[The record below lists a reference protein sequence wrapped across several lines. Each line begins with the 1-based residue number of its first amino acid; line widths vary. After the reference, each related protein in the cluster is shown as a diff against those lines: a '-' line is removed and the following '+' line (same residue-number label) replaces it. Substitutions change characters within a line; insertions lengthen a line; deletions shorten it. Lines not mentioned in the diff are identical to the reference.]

1 VIEARAKRANVDRRE
16 DCKRGDEESGCS
28 THRGVPSFEDV
39 LYAFKNVGPRTMSNP
54 LQHRDGAPVALITA
68 TVMLGLTMAIIDTT
82 IVNVAID
89 TIGGNLGATVD
100 EVAWVATGYIL
111 ATVVVM
117 PLNGWLTALL
127 GRKTFYAISLAL
139 FTVASLLCGTARSIW
154 VLVFYRIVQGLGGG
168 ALQPTAQAI
177 MFETFPPERR
187 GAAMAIFGMAAM
199 VGPAIGPTLGGWIVD
214 NASWPLIFYINVPIG
229 IVAFFMTLAFIP
241 SPKYIAKPKGGIDWI
256 GLGLLT
262 AGLASLQF
270 VLEQGERDDWFSS
283 QTIVVL
289 TLVSTATLVA
299 FVVKTLRDRHPI
311 VDLKVF
317 KFRSFSVGS
326 LLGVVMGFGLYGTA
340 LILPLFFQSLLGFTA
355 FDTGLAL
362 MPGAFA
368 TALSMLIIGRIL
380 NRIDGRWS
388 ILFGTLLFAWSTWLL
403 GGLTV
408 QAGYWEVFWPR
419 LVQGFALGF
428 LFVPL
433 TTISLGDVP
442 VPELAGATGLFTLV
456 RQLGGSLGIAIL
468 TTMLTHQTA
477 VAWSLLASGV
487 TQTHGYSV
495 GQLTQMVSQQ
505 SAMIAYNYLF
515 RATAVVFVLSTPLIF
530 LIKDRRRTRTP
541 AVNTE

>member
-1 VIEARAKRANVDRRE
+1 MTTTTAAVR
-16 DCKRGDEESGCS
+16 
-28 THRGVPSFEDV
+28 
-39 LYAFKNVGPRTMSNP
+39 
-54 LQHRDGAPVALITA
+54 QHEGAPVALITI
-68 TVMLGLTMAIIDTT
+68 TVMLGLIMAIIDTT
-82 IVNVAID
+82 IVNVAIN

-111 ATVVVM
+111 ANVVVM

-127 GRKTFYAISLAL
+127 GRKTFYATSLAV
-139 FTVASLLCGTARSIW
+139 FTIASFFCGTARSIW

-187 GAAMAIFGMAAM
+187 GAAMAIFGMGAM
-199 VGPAIGPTLGGWIVD
+199 VGPAIGPALGGWIVD
-214 NASWPLIFYINVPIG
+214 NANWPLIFYINVPIG
-229 IVAFFMTLAFIP
+229 IAAFLMTLAFIP
-241 SPKYIAKPKGGIDWI
+241 DPKYIAKPKGGIDFI

-262 AGLASLQF
+262 AGLATMQF
-270 VLEQGERDDWFSS
+270 VLEQGERDEWFSS
-283 QTIVVL
+283 RAIQVCTVVSVVA
-289 TLVSTATLVA
+289 LVT
-299 FVVKTLRDRHPI
+299 FVLKALRDRHPI
-311 VDLKVF
+311 VDLRVF
-317 KFRSFSVGS
+317 KARSFSVGS
-326 LLGVVMGFGLYGTA
+326 FLGIIMGFGLYGTA

-362 MPGAFA
+362 MPGAFS
-368 TALSMLIIGRIL
+368 TAISMLIIGRIL

-388 ILFGTLLFAWSTWLL
+388 IVFGTLLFAWSTWML
-403 GGLTV
+403 GGLSV
-408 QAGYWEVFWPR
+408 QAGYWDVFWPR
-419 LVQGFALGF
+419 VIQGFALGF

-442 VPELAGATGLFTLV
+442 VPEMAGATGVFTLL

-477 VAWSLLASGV
+477 IAWNVLASGV
-487 TQTHGYSV
+487 TQSHGYSI

-515 RATAVVFVLSTPLIF
+515 RATAIVFVLSTPLVF
-530 LIKDRRRTRTP
+530 LIKKPKRVRAP
-541 AVNTE
+541 AIAAAE

>member
-1 VIEARAKRANVDRRE
+1 MKERE
-16 DCKRGDEESGCS
+16 GGS
-28 THRGVPSFEDV
+28 
-39 LYAFKNVGPRTMSNP
+39 
-54 LQHRDGAPVALITA
+54 VALITV
-68 TVMLGLTMAIIDTT
+68 TVMLGMIMAIIDTT
-82 IVNVAID
+82 IVNVAIQ

-111 ATVVVM
+111 ASVVVM

-127 GRKTFYAISLAL
+127 GRKRFYAISLAL
-139 FTVASLLCGTARSIW
+139 FTVASFFCGSARSIW

-177 MFETFPPERR
+177 LFETFPPQRR
-187 GAAMAIFGMAAM
+187 GAAMAIFGMGAM

-214 NASWPLIFYINVPIG
+214 NASWPLIFYINIPIG
-229 IVAFFMTLAFIP
+229 IAAFLMTLAFIP
-241 SPKYIAKPKGGIDWI
+241 DPKFIAKAKGGIDWI

-283 QTIVVL
+283 QAIQILTVVSA
-289 TLVSTATLVA
+289 VSLIA
-299 FVVKTLRDRHPI
+299 FVVKSLRDRYPI
-311 VDLKVF
+311 VDLMVF
-317 KFRSFSVGS
+317 KFRSFSIGS
-326 LLGVVMGFGLYGTA
+326 FLGVIMGFGLYGTA
-340 LILPLFFQSLLGFTA
+340 LILPLFFQSILGFTA
-355 FDTGLAL
+355 YDTGLAL

-368 TALSMLIIGRIL
+368 TAASMLIIGRIL

-388 ILFGTLLFAWSTWLL
+388 IVFGTLLFAWSTWLL

-408 QAGYWEVFWPR
+408 QAGYWDVFWPR

-442 VPELAGATGLFTLV
+442 RAELAGATGVFTLL

-477 VAWSLLASGV
+477 IAWNVLASGV
-487 TQTHGYSV
+487 TQTHGYTTQ
-495 GQLTQMVSQQ
+495 QLTELVSQQ
-505 SAMIAYNYLF
+505 SAMIAYDYLF
-515 RATAVVFVLSTPLIF
+515 RVTAIVFVLSTPLIF
-530 LIKDRRRTRTP
+530 FVKKPQYRP
-541 AVNTE
+541 MAVAVAAE

>member
-1 VIEARAKRANVDRRE
+1 MTTTAAAVRRSE
-16 DCKRGDEESGCS
+16 GGS
-28 THRGVPSFEDV
+28 VP
-39 LYAFKNVGPRTMSNP
+39 
-54 LQHRDGAPVALITA
+54 LITI
-68 TVMLGLTMAIIDTT
+68 TVMLGLIMAIIDTT
-82 IVNVAID
+82 IVNVAIN

-111 ATVVVM
+111 ANVVVM

-127 GRKTFYAISLAL
+127 GRKTFYATSLAV
-139 FTVASLLCGTARSIW
+139 FTIASFFCGTARSIW
-154 VLVFYRIVQGLGGG
+154 VLVFYRIVQGIGGG

-187 GAAMAIFGMAAM
+187 GAAMAIFGMGAM
-199 VGPAIGPTLGGWIVD
+199 VGPAIGPALGGWIVD
-214 NASWPLIFYINVPIG
+214 NANWPLIFYINVPIG
-229 IVAFFMTLAFIP
+229 IAAFLMTLAFIP
-241 SPKYIAKPKGGIDWI
+241 DPKYIAKPKGGIDWV

-262 AGLASLQF
+262 AGLSTLQF
-270 VLEQGERDDWFSS
+270 VLEQGERDEWFSS
-283 QTIVVL
+283 HTIQVCA
-289 TLVSTATLVA
+289 LVSALA
-299 FVVKTLRDRHPI
+299 LISFVVKSLRDRHPI

-326 LLGVVMGFGLYGTA
+326 FLGIIMGFGLYGTA

-362 MPGAFA
+362 MPGAFS
-368 TALSMLIIGRIL
+368 TAVSMLIIGRIL

-388 ILFGTLLFAWSTWLL
+388 IVFGTLLFAWSTWML
-403 GGLTV
+403 GGLSV
-408 QAGYWEVFWPR
+408 QAGYWDVFWPR
-419 LVQGFALGF
+419 LIQGFALGF

-442 VPELAGATGLFTLV
+442 VPEMAGATGVFTLL

-477 VAWSLLASGV
+477 IAWNVLASGV
-487 TQTHGYSV
+487 TQSHGYSI

-515 RATAVVFVLSTPLIF
+515 RATAIVFVLSTPLIF
-530 LIKDRRRTRTP
+530 
-541 AVNTE
+541 